1 MGNERQSTEGD
12 GLKEFPAVSMND
24 LWFSYDGFWVLQQV
38 NLTVMPHEFVSIVG
52 PNGGGKTTLIKLML
66 GLLQPTRGSARVLGK
81 TPSEARPKIGY
92 TPQHAHL
99 DPQFPIKVWDVVL
112 MARLGGSRGLLGYQ
126 DDDLHAVEQAM
137 KKLQVL
143 ELAHKHF
150 SSLSGGQRQRVL
162 IARALACQPELLLL
176 DEPTA
181 GLDLSVETE
190 FYDLLKHVTED
201 LTVCMVSHDLGFVSR
216 LVSKVVCVKGRVV
229 VHPTS
234 EITGE
239 IINEVYGAPMKMVRH
254 DLNNS
259 GAYAGCSNS

>member
-1 MGNERQSTEGD
+1 MVEV
-12 GLKEFPAVSMND
+12 PAVSIKN
-24 LWFSYDGFWVLQQV
+24 LWFSYDGYWVLEDV
-38 NLTVMPHEFVSIVG
+38 NLNVLPHEFVSIVG
-52 PNGGGKTTLIKLML
+52 PNGGGKTTLLKLML
-66 GLLQPTRGSARVLGK
+66 GLLQPTRGAVEILGR
-81 TPSEARPKIGY
+81 TPFEARPKIGY
-92 TPQHAHL
+92 MPQHAHL

-112 MARLGGSRGLLGYQ
+112 MARLGSPRRLFRYRDEDYQ
-126 DDDLHAVEQAM
+126 AVEEAM

-143 ELAHKHF
+143 QLADKHF

-162 IARALACQPELLLL
+162 IARALACQPQLLLL

-216 LVSKVVCVKGRVV
+216 LVSKVVCVKGKVV

-239 IINEVYGAPMKMVRH
+239 IINEIYGAPMKMVRH

-259 GAYAGCSNS
+259 GACAGCNNS

>member
-1 MGNERQSTEGD
+1 MEEVPTI
-12 GLKEFPAVSMND
+12 LMNN
-24 LWFSYDGFWVLQQV
+24 LWFSYDGYWVLQDV

-52 PNGGGKTTLIKLML
+52 PNGGGKTTLLKIML
-66 GLLQPTRGSARVLGK
+66 GLFQPTKGRAEIFGT

-92 TPQHAHL
+92 MPQHAHL
-99 DPQFPIKVWDVVL
+99 DPQFPIKVRDVVL
-112 MARLGGSRGLLGYQ
+112 MARLGHSKSLWSYQ
-126 DDDLHAVEQAM
+126 DDDLCAAENAM
-137 KKLQVL
+137 KKLKVL
-143 ELAHKHF
+143 ELRHKHF

-162 IARALACQPELLLL
+162 IARALACQPQLLLL

-190 FYDLLKHVTED
+190 FYDLLRHATEN

-216 LVSKVVCVKGRVV
+216 LVSKVVCVKGKVV

-239 IINEVYGAPMKMVRH
+239 IINEIYGAPMKMVRH
-254 DLNNS
+254 DLNHT
-259 GAYAGCSNS
+259 GACAGCNNS